1 MKISSKIS
9 KKDRVQSEEILRS
22 RVEYW
27 ARKLKVQPAQV
38 RIQMMRRKWASCSPK
53 GWISFNRALIRESRS
68 FQNYAIIH
76 ELLHLEIPNHGK
88 LFKSMMNAFLP
99 NWKKVKFY
107 TTNPS
112 SAKL

>member
-1 MKISSKIS
+1 MKISSKVS
-9 KKDRVQSEEILRS
+9 KNDRVQSEKILRS

-27 ARKLKVQPAQV
+27 ARKLKVQPVQV
-38 RIQMMRRKWASCSPK
+38 RIQMMRRKWASCSQK
-53 GWISFNRALIRESRS
+53 GWISFNRALVKESQS

-99 NWKKVKFY
+99 NWKNVKCFGFRRD
-107 TTNPS
+107 
-112 SAKL
+112 